1 MLFQLTMTTYVYLI
15 PIICPTQWLHRTF
28 GCVWGFVCPSRAT
41 PLYKSTALLTSPEQQ
56 KVGRIKISCV
66 CELFVLNSKKFTIKI
81 LVLGNYRLH
90 FCYEVEIPLI
100 CLNYLEL
107 GFTNAQIN

>member
-1 MLFQLTMTTYVYLI
+1 MGVCLSFQSKWMGKLT
-15 PIICPTQWLHRTF
+15 IIL
-28 GCVWGFVCPSRAT
+28 T
-41 PLYKSTALLTSPEQQ
+41 PLSKSIALLTSPEQQ

-90 FCYEVEIPLI
+90 FCYEVKIPLI
-100 CLNYLEL
+100 RLNYVNLDLQTRKSIDL
-107 GFTNAQIN
+107 GLQF

>member
-1 MLFQLTMTTYVYLI
+1 MGVCLSFQSKWMGKLT
-15 PIICPTQWLHRTF
+15 IIL
-28 GCVWGFVCPSRAT
+28 T
-41 PLYKSTALLTSPEQQ
+41 PLSKSTTLLTSPEQQ

-66 CELFVLNSKKFTIKI
+66 CELFVLNSKKITIKI
-81 LVLGNYRLH
+81 LVLGNLCLH